1 MSDLLLGLLRIGFLA
16 ALWWFVFTVVAVL
29 RRDLQAPRDAKP
41 MTPARRTGGPS
52 VRPTLRTRKAS
63 TRLTITEGAL
73 LGTVVP
79 LGTSAITIGRA
90 PDATVVLDD
99 DFVSTHHA
107 RLMPRGSHWIVED
120 LGSTNGTW
128 IDRERVTAPTVL
140 QPGMPLRIGRTTLEI
155 GHE

>member
-1 MSDLLLGLLRIGFLA
+1 MD
-16 ALWWFVFTVVAVL
+16 AVGGAVGRWL
-29 RRDLQAPRDAKP
+29 QRTHQAHGGGRRQA
-41 MTPARRTGGPS
+41 GGQGT
-52 VRPTLRTRKAS
+52 VRP
-63 TRLTITEGAL
+63 G
-73 LGTVVP
+73 
-79 LGTSAITIGRA
+79 
-90 PDATVVLDD
+90 TVVLDD